1 MYEEEEIYL
10 PMPEQMEKVATHFFF
25 LSFLFFFL
33 LSSCRH
39 TVNLVFFGNI
49 PYQIIN
55 IPLVLAA
62 IVEMS

>member
-25 LSFLFFFL
+25 LSFLFFFAL
-33 LSSCRH
+33 VVSSYCKFG
-39 TVNLVFFGNI
+39 FFGNI